1 VTDDTGWIQ
10 VADCIGSHR
19 KQTLWSLECSR
30 RVAVQAAQARG
41 CKSDLAVLLLVK
53 RITSAVALI
62 QLLHAPTVCCLSVTI
77 LHLVQTVVL
86 TIYSGQPQRVAHF
99 LGNGALGDR
108 PDYMYRWIDVGF
120 GRASIP
126 TFADPFLIPC
136 TGLLS
141 LPSSWDT

>member
-1 VTDDTGWIQ
+1 
-10 VADCIGSHR
+10 
-19 KQTLWSLECSR
+19 
-30 RVAVQAAQARG
+30 VQSAQARG

-62 QLLHAPTVCCLSVTI
+62 QLFHAPTVCCLSVII
-77 LHLVQTVVL
+77 LDVVQTVVK

-99 LGNGALGDR
+99 LGNCALGIDLN
-108 PDYMYRWIDVGF
+108 YMYRWIDVGF

-126 TFADPFLIPC
+126 TFADPFLLPR